1 MPAPTGDVK
10 PDTLL
15 ESEYYDTRLSY
26 GTAGTAPKDRM
37 GRGHARPT
45 IKFNQ
50 QGKFVRMGEAIRAE
64 AKMEDLKKRI
74 MESARKA
81 GLENEMEVQGRVI
94 KVCHAHIAP
103 VRL

>member
-1 MPAPTGDVK
+1 M
-10 PDTLL
+10 
-15 ESEYYDTRLSY
+15 
-26 GTAGTAPKDRM
+26 
-37 GRGHARPT
+37 
-45 IKFNQ
+45 KFNQ

-94 KVCHAHIAP
+94 KV
-103 VRL
+103 RLHTLSCVVLRC